1 MFFYK
6 RYYGRSCQKRQD
18 KSSCICPVKVYTV
31 GEDIEVFENKK
42 VDIVMRAHKAAIIP
56 AVVTIVC
63 LIPFINKAFHIDDPL
78 FMWAAKQIRSSPA
91 DFYGFSVN
99 WYGWDMPMA
108 EVTKN
113 PPVACYYIALM
124 ASLFGWSE
132 VAVHTAFL
140 VPAVAMALGTYY
152 LAEKF
157 CSRPALAAL
166 AAVLTPGF
174 LVSSTNI
181 MCDTMMLA
189 FWVWAVFLWVR
200 GIETNKNLSLFFSA
214 VLVAICALTKYFGM
228 SLMPLLFVY
237 SIVQKRKLGA
247 WVLFLLVPVVI
258 LAGYQ
263 CMTYNLYGRGL
274 LSDAAAYAVRYSW
287 PQNAELFSKGL
298 VNLLFTGGCMATV
311 LFYSPLLWSRRVLIS
326 GVVLMFLFIIIFSFP
341 AVNIRN
347 ADGVKWGFLVQAG
360 LMAVMGVSVFGLMG
374 TDFWKCRNAESLL
387 LLLWV
392 LGTFIF
398 AGFINW
404 ITNARSIIPMAPAV
418 GILLMRR
425 IDQYNSKAT
434 RQMRTWQV
442 VWPLVPAALVALLV
456 CWADYT
462 WANTARSA
470 AAAIHETFENTN
482 RTIWFQGH
490 WGFQYYME
498 AAGGKAFDF
507 NNLEVRRAD
516 IIIVP
521 SNNSCTRPLPEG
533 KMYLGEVFEFTP
545 YQRLAIMSLRLGA
558 GFYSDM
564 WGPLPFIIGPVGPEE
579 YLTFIV
585 K

>member
-1 MFFYK
+1 M
-6 RYYGRSCQKRQD
+6 
-18 KSSCICPVKVYTV
+18 
-31 GEDIEVFENKK
+31 
-42 VDIVMRAHKAAIIP
+42 VMRAYKAAIIP
-56 AVVTIVC
+56 AAVTIVC
-63 LIPFINKAFHIDDPL
+63 LIPFANKAFHIDDPL
-78 FMWAAKQIRSSPA
+78 FIWSAKQIQSSPA

-99 WYGWDMPMA
+99 WYGWEAPMA

-113 PPVACYYIALM
+113 PPVTCYYIALV

-132 VAVHTAFL
+132 VAMHIAFL
-140 VPAVAMALGTYY
+140 IPAVAMALGTYC
-152 LAEKF
+152 LAERF

-200 GIETNKNLSLFFSA
+200 GIEAHKNLSLFFAA
-214 VLVAICALTKYFGM
+214 VLVAICALTKYFGIA
-228 SLMPLLFVY
+228 LFALLFVY

-247 WVLFLLVPVVI
+247 WVLFLLVPAII

-263 CMTYNLYGRGL
+263 WATYNLYGRGL
-274 LSDAAAYAVRYSW
+274 LSDAAVYATERGWS
-287 PQNAELFSKGL
+287 QAAGLFSKGL
-298 VNLLFTGGCMATV
+298 INLFFTGGCMAIV
-311 LFYSPLLWSRRVLIS
+311 LFYGLLLWSRRVLIG
-326 GVVLMFLFIIIFSFP
+326 GVVLMILFMLILIAMEKIGKISIRSTGGINWNFLI
-341 AVNIRN
+341 
-347 ADGVKWGFLVQAG
+347 QAG
-360 LMAVMGVSVFGLMG
+360 LMAVTGVSILGLIG
-374 TDFWKCRNAESLL
+374 TDFRRCRNAESLL

-404 ITNARSIIPMAPAV
+404 TINARSILPMTPAV

-425 IDQYNSKAT
+425 IEQYSNKTT
-434 RQMRTWQV
+434 RRRGTWQIA
-442 VWPLVPAALVALLV
+442 WPLVPAAIVSLLV

-470 AAAIHETFENTN
+470 AAAIHGTFENSQHTV
-482 RTIWFQGH
+482 WFQGH

-498 AAGGKAFDF
+498 AAGGKALD
-507 NNLEVRRAD
+507 LENAAVAKKD
-516 IIIVP
+516 IIITP
-521 SNNSCTRPLPEG
+521 LNNTNTKPLPEG
-533 KMYLGEVFEFTP
+533 RVYPGEVFQFTP
-545 YQRLAIMSLRLGA
+545 YRRLATMNRWLGA
-558 GFYSDM
+558 GFYSDR
-564 WGPLPFIIGPVGPEE
+564 WGPLPFMIGPVGPEK
-579 YLTFIV
+579 YRAFVV